1 MSLSHR
7 NRSEDDSNSS
17 FEQIQKEP
25 PLWKSPLIWLCG
37 IAGALIIGIPLLMDG
52 LTHRV
57 ISVFMIDVSLSNQPY
72 KASLETLCHQY
83 IENLVE
89 GDTNIQGK
97 FADKVA
103 ILSNQEFQERDRL
116 LLQNQCE
123 QIALQPPEIGKTQG
137 TSLIDAL
144 TRLETEIQHQQSQG
158 NNQPV
163 AAVIVIQSAEL
174 VNHQRQDFTLIKSKI
189 ASIVQKGGAVV
200 IIGPA
205 VDLQNQLSRQLMSV
219 KNTQICT
226 YSDSQAC
233 LNWLFPRVRK

>member
-7 NRSEDDSNSS
+7 NHSKDNYNSS
-17 FEQIQKEP
+17 FEQTQKEP

-52 LTHRV
+52 FTHRV
-57 ISVFMIDVSLSNQPY
+57 ISVLMIDVSLSNLPY
-72 KASLETLCHQY
+72 KASLEALCHQY
-83 IENLVE
+83 IEYLVE

-116 LLQNQCE
+116 LLQNQCK
-123 QIALQPPEIGKTQG
+123 QIALQPPGIGKAQG

-158 NNQPV
+158 NNQSV

-174 VNHQRQDFTLIKSKI
+174 VNHQQKI
-189 ASIVQKGGAVV
+189 LLSLNQK
-200 IIGPA
+200 
-205 VDLQNQLSRQLMSV
+205 LQVLSRKEAL
-219 KNTQICT
+219 
-226 YSDSQAC
+226 
-233 LNWLFPRVRK
+233 

>member
-7 NRSEDDSNSS
+7 NRSKDNSNIS

-25 PLWKSPLIWLCG
+25 PLWKSPLIWICG
-37 IAGALIIGIPLLMDG
+37 VAGALIVGIPLLIDG
-52 LTHRV
+52 FTHRV
-57 ISVFMIDVSLSNQPY
+57 ISTFMVDVSLSNQPY
-72 KASLETLCHQY
+72 KESLEALCHQY
-83 IENLVE
+83 IEHLVE
-89 GDTNIQGK
+89 GNVNIQGK

-137 TSLIDAL
+137 TSLIEAL
-144 TRLETEIQHQQSQG
+144 SHLETEIQHQQSQG
-158 NNQPV
+158 KNQPV

-174 VNHQRQDFTLIKSKI
+174 VNHQQQDFTLIQSKI
-189 ASIVQKGGAVV
+189 ESIVQKGGAVV

-205 VDLQNQLSRQLMSV
+205 VDLQNQLS
-219 KNTQICT
+219 IIAA
-226 YSDSQAC
+226 YH
-233 LNWLFPRVRK
+233 